1 MNLTTTSKFSSKS
14 KIRSKED
21 RGFLSDMLKK
31 MALDEDAELKSNE
44 NILPTIPNNEL
55 DITRDKSMISE
66 KSIKAI
72 KKQKS
77 SK

>member
-1 MNLTTTSKFSSKS
+1 MNLTINSKFSSNS
-14 KIRSKED
+14 KIRTKED

-66 KSIKAI
+66 KSIKDR
-72 KKQKS
+72 KKQKT